1 MQNFSAHADYQ
12 EMIDYLKCQDAS
24 KVKKLMLVHGDYEV
38 QQEFALK
45 LNKEGFMNIAIPEM
59 GEEIILD

>member
-1 MQNFSAHADYQ
+1 MVI
-12 EMIDYLKCQDAS
+12 MR
-24 KVKKLMLVHGDYEV
+24 V